1 MLRREESAHRSRADL
16 KRTHFRRD
24 SLAPFGNR
32 PGSSTSLRTPGRAY
46 SRPGHP
52 RKNKPSGSRLRTRNP
67 SATLFPMDSMP
78 RKFPWHDFKR
88 PGWYLVTLHCAVR
101 GRNVLAE
108 VKTGGGFART
118 RLGEIAEREGRKVF
132 AASGG
137 ALVAHAFQLMPDHVH
152 VLLHV
157 ARPLPRPL
165 GSFVGAWKAAATTAV
180 RSEAGFT
187 KDRPLWRPG
196 FDWEIKTTPEAVAGS
211 RLYVEGNP
219 AAAREKRAA
228 KARWGA
234 PRTVAHPRLPGFWP
248 DDPESDPLVWT
259 AFGNEALLGGD
270 RLVPVR
276 VSQREPEARLLRM
289 EERARALARE
299 GAVLVSPAVSPG
311 EKRALDAALGAGGS
325 AIHLESRPVNLYYK
339 PAGLRLAALSEGRLL
354 VLTPMQETSRRPKRT
369 RVLCEAL
376 NACAKAIAASPEHT
390 PASPEQAPAGPAR
403 ARSARGVPPP
413 RK

>member
-1 MLRREESAHRSRADL
+1 MLRREERAHRSRADL

-339 PAGLRLAALSEGRLL
+339 PAGLRLAALSGK
-354 VLTPMQETSRRPKRT
+354 TTG
-369 RVLCEAL
+369 AL
-376 NACAKAIAASPEHT
+376 RFRSGPLDVPTFARS
-390 PASPEQAPAGPAR
+390 PAR
-403 ARSARGVPPP
+403 RAAGKPTR
-413 RK
+413 